1 MTCHPVSL
9 SLSLMEKRGKK
20 NQEAI
25 EAVQLRIHSLIH
37 SVNSLNTCYM
47 KGTVKGARDTSG
59 DKKSWPLIAESLHS
73 GGRER
78 Q

>member
-9 SLSLMEKRGKK
+9 SLRLMEKRGKK

-25 EAVQLRIHSLIH
+25 EAVQLRIHSLTH

-47 KGTVKGARDTSG
+47 KGTVEGARDTAG
-59 DKKSWPLIAESLHS
+59 DKKSWPLIPESLHA